1 MKNIKNIPA
10 GSRDLIYEETV
21 APRQIEDKLLK
32 LFYKLGYKPVST
44 PVLEYYT
51 TFNHDKCDINEESIF
66 RFSDMDGRTIV
77 LRPDNTS
84 PVARV
89 AMSKLKDEALPLTL
103 CYSQNVF
110 RNRTAFH
117 AKRSQMLQAGVEI
130 IGGDAREE
138 DLRCIFT
145 ALESLKACGE
155 GAKLEIG
162 HASFFEALVS
172 EYGLDGEDT
181 ENLRTYIAAK
191 NSGEY
196 PFTTALKNPKA
207 VELAGK
213 LQRLYGDISVI
224 DEAQKL
230 ALGNKK
236 ATDILS
242 QIKYIIDV
250 FTEAGYGDMLLIDLG
265 IVQKIEY
272 YTGIVFRG
280 YVSDIGEAVLSGG
293 RYDSLLETFGSELS
307 ACGFGLNVSALAEL
321 SPATLPDIKKTSFAN
336 GAKDI
341 IAASALLSGNN

>member
-10 GSRDLIYEETV
+10 GSRDLIYEEAV
-21 APRQIEDKLLK
+21 APRQIEDKLLT

-51 TFNHDKCDINEESIF
+51 TFNHDKCDIKEESIF
-66 RFSDMDGRTIV
+66 RFSDMDGKTIA

-89 AMSKLKDEALPLTL
+89 AMSKLKDETLPLTL

-172 EYGLDGEDT
+172 EYGLDGEDAD
-181 ENLRTYIAAK
+181 NLRTYIAAK

-207 VELAGK
+207 VELASK

-242 QIKYIIDV
+242 QIKYIIDI

-280 YVSDIGEAVLSGG
+280 YVSGIGEAVLSGG
-293 RYDSLLETFGSELS
+293 RYDSLLETFGSDLS

-321 SPATLPDIKKTSFAN
+321 SPATLPEIQKPSFAN
-336 GAKDI
+336 GAEDI
-341 IAASALLSGNN
+341 IAAAAFLSGNN

>member
-1 MKNIKNIPA
+1 MKNVKNIPA
-10 GSRDLIYEETV
+10 GSRDLIYEEAIAT
-21 APRQIEDKLLK
+21 RQIEDTLLS
-32 LFYKLGYKPVST
+32 LFYKLGYKPVAT

-51 TFNHDKCDINEESIF
+51 TFNHDKNDIKEESIF
-66 RFSDMDGRTIV
+66 RFSDMDGRTLV

-89 AMSKLKDEALPLTL
+89 ALSKLKDEELPLLL
-103 CYSQNVF
+103 CYSQDVF

-130 IGGDAREE
+130 IGGDSKEE

-145 ALESLKACGE
+145 ALESLKASGN

-162 HASFFEALVS
+162 HALFFETLAL
-172 EYGLDGEDT
+172 ECGLDGDDV

-213 LQRLYGDISVI
+213 LQRLYGSSDVISEARI
-224 DEAQKL
+224 LAEGNRGACRILDE
-230 ALGNKK
+230 
-236 ATDILS
+236 IER
-242 QIKYIIDV
+242 IINI
-250 FTEAGYGDMLLIDLG
+250 FTQAGYGDMLLVDLG

-280 YVSDIGEAVLSGG
+280 YVDGIGEAVLSGG
-293 RYDSLLETFGSELS
+293 RYDSLLEAFGSDMS
-307 ACGFGLNVSALAEL
+307 ACGFGLNISALAEL
-321 SPATLPDIKKTSFAN
+321 SSYSLPETQKLSFAN
-336 GAKDI
+336 GVADI
-341 IAASALLSGNN
+341 VAAADYLKEEI

>member
-10 GSRDLIYEETV
+10 GSRDLIYEEAV
-21 APRQIEDKLLK
+21 APRQIEDKLLT

-44 PVLEYYT
+44 PELEYYT
-51 TFNHDKCDINEESIF
+51 TFNHDKCDINEESVF
-66 RFSDMDGRTIV
+66 RFSDMDGRTV
-77 LRPDNTS
+77 ALRPDNTS

-130 IGGDAREE
+130 IGGDMREE
-138 DLRCIFT
+138 DIRCIFT

-181 ENLRTYIAAK
+181 DNLRTYIAAK
-191 NSGEY
+191 NSGGY
-196 PFTTALKNPKA
+196 PFTTALKNPRA
-207 VELAGK
+207 VELASK
-213 LQRLYGDISVI
+213 LQRLYGDISVL

-230 ALGNKK
+230 ALGNDK
-236 ATDILS
+236 AMDILS
-242 QIKYIIDV
+242 QIKYTVDI

-272 YTGIVFRG
+272 YTGIVFCG
-280 YVSDIGEAVLSGG
+280 YVAGIGEAVLSGG
-293 RYDSLLETFGSELS
+293 RYDSLLETFGSDLS
-307 ACGFGLNVSALAEL
+307 ACGFGLNISALAEL
-321 SPATLPDIKKTSFAN
+321 SSVALPDIKKPSFSN
-336 GAKDI
+336 GAEDI
-341 IAASALLSGNN
+341 IAAAALLSGNN

>member
-10 GSRDLIYEETV
+10 GSRDLIYEEAV
-21 APRQIEDKLLK
+21 APRQIEDKLLS

-51 TFNHDKCDINEESIF
+51 AFNHDKSDIKEESIF
-66 RFSDMDGRTIV
+66 RFSDMDGKTVV

-84 PVARV
+84 PIARV
-89 AMSKLKDEALPLTL
+89 AMSKLKDETLPLTL
-103 CYSQNVF
+103 CYSQEVF
-110 RNRTAFH
+110 RNRAAFH

-130 IGGDAREE
+130 IGGESREE
-138 DLRCIFT
+138 DIRCIFT
-145 ALESLKACGE
+145 ALEALKASGN

-172 EYGLDGEDT
+172 EYGLDENDT
-181 ENLRTYIAAK
+181 ENLRMYIAAK

-196 PFTTALKNPKA
+196 TFTTALKNPKA

-213 LQRLYGDISVI
+213 LQRLYGGISVI

-230 ALGNKK
+230 AYGNKN
-236 ATDILS
+236 ALAILEE
-242 QIKYIIDV
+242 IRYIVDV
-250 FTEAGYGDMLLIDLG
+250 FTQAGYGEMLLIDLG

-280 YVSDIGEAVLSGG
+280 YVDGIGEAVLSGG
-293 RYDSLLETFGSELS
+293 RYDSLLDAFGSDLS
-307 ACGFGLNVSALAEL
+307 ACGFGLNISALSEL
-321 SPATLPDIKKTSFAN
+321 SPATLPETKKLSFEN

-341 IAASALLSGNN
+341 IAAAEYLKK

>member
-10 GSRDLIYEETV
+10 GSRDLIFEEAV
-21 APRQIEDKLLK
+21 APIRIENKLLS

-51 TFNHDKCDINEESIF
+51 TFNHDKSDIKEESIF
-66 RFSDMDGRTIV
+66 RFSDMDGKTV
-77 LRPDNTS
+77 ALRPDNTS
-84 PVARV
+84 AVARV

-103 CYSQNVF
+103 CYSQDVF
-110 RNRTAFH
+110 RNCAAFH

-130 IGGDAREE
+130 IGGDKCEE

-145 ALESLKACGE
+145 ALEALNASGN

-162 HASFFEALVS
+162 HATFFEALAS
-172 EYGLDGEDT
+172 EYGLDGDDK

-207 VELAGK
+207 VELACK
-213 LQRLYGDISVI
+213 LQRLYGDISVM
-224 DEAQKL
+224 DEAQRL
-230 ALGNKK
+230 AQGNKN
-236 ATDILS
+236 ALAILDE
-242 QIKYIIDV
+242 IRCIVDT

-280 YVSDIGEAVLSGG
+280 YVDGIGEAVLSGG
-293 RYDSLLETFGSELS
+293 RYDSLLEAFGSNLS
-307 ACGFGLNVSALAEL
+307 ACGFGLNISALAEL
-321 SPATLPDIKKTSFAN
+321 FPAEFNESEKPSFS
-336 GAKDI
+336 GGVKDI
-341 IAASALLSGNN
+341 IAAKSLLRGE